1 MSQLSFIDDLILSE
15 PQAKA
20 KRPYSL
26 DDFFDENDAEIKAQ
40 QEREL
45 ERRTESLRQSSVA
58 SGWEGGG
65 ALTGLSAGAISLAA
79 PVIRTVSSEIA
90 DDAQLQSA
98 ALQAAQQRNVA
109 EQDYGAVRGFVN
121 RNLPGAVSSVAQ
133 AAALV
138 AGGGTPALV
147 AGFGA
152 GAADASYYEGR
163 QEGLSKRDA
172 GMFAATDAALEV
184 APMLVF
190 QGLGK
195 FVPGAGGLEGLF
207 LNPVNRTGV
216 RETLKAAAVGLGAEL
231 TEESI
236 TAIGQTVNRAETLP
250 GSEDAANWTG
260 EDGTFFSSPMAQVLK
275 QVAEQTILTMGIGKA
290 VQQLAPRER
299 AKIVDFIKKPSRRK
313 LAAID
318 EQIQQS
324 LKDQTG
330 GDRQAAADLLSG
342 MMSNEDIANEPR
354 EEATSEGAAENM
366 PQAAVPGMGVP
377 DTITQSS
384 AGQVPLA
391 ANAGPSATAQLP
403 PPPVENSPPG
413 VAPSVS
419 QPELGGV
426 VQPDVSRI
434 TTPQQVA
441 ETGPVPG
448 GQPEMEV
455 PQPQPAAV
463 VPESP
468 QEARQEPAVILELRQ
483 AEEDLLVGLGDNE
496 IDPETAQRLEDIRQQ
511 IYEAETAPITN
522 EPVGPQTELLTPK
535 QPRRPKQPRT
545 LLQAVIQ
552 LGGINAN
559 KAGKGERLNITEDFK
574 EEGLLGAFKGGSLDV
589 NEMAIELKPY
599 WRPTDESMNPG
610 DELLQALKD
619 KALTFEGNELKAQE
633 DVAALEAEQAGLP
646 EGVSAPVTA
655 EEFDAE
661 KESGF
666 AQDDAADADTS
677 FDFGSKPGVPGE
689 QTELF
694 NPDPQGKLFNV
705 SGKKPPKGTVAA
717 PAPSVLEQG
726 EDQRAADAKE
736 SLPGQQELADTMG
749 TAPLRGSPPKTGLVP
764 ANIGVDGQ
772 LYYGER
778 GDLHTDL
785 STRYGDGIRERTG
798 ERAIWDD
805 TGFAGPDGKFLTREE
820 ALAQTN
826 VRPSENMEGQ
836 LDAGDYSDQP
846 GRRQPVPQADP
857 NLVAEATP
865 GQGKLSKSGKLTF
878 TNRDGNDIALD
889 SRDPVVKAGNYVI
902 YQGTERFGDHYAI
915 PADSVIPTFNTEE
928 EIDKANDDFTDEMIE
943 KYGDEYG
950 FRVPV
955 ITSTGG
961 FVGEKTGVE
970 GYDNSPLTAE
980 ELTRVRLLSVARDK
994 MREVARNETT
1004 SRVVDQVIEGPAS
1017 TDELR
1022 EWVSDQYEQELFK
1035 TTMRGNSEKSD
1046 AAEEDFAQDMFS
1058 FIHGRA
1064 FNTESPK
1071 GYQALMSDMMPLDF
1085 VLEKKRRGDTAY
1097 DPALKQFLSLYTAIT
1112 GRQFEKVAGLLPETT
1127 TPVVEPQAELSY
1139 SDLLKLPK
1147 DQLEAAAVAAGVNFK
1162 AKSPRGIAKA
1172 IVESRPKPQADP
1184 AVVSPE
1190 TAPEASAQSAAPAVQ
1205 AEAKE
1210 PWQMTRDEYET
1221 PPEVRRDS
1229 EGRITETTEEY
1240 FRRTSGAAAA
1250 FVRSDTKTPGII
1262 YRGMSRAEL
1271 KRIIRTGQVKS
1282 SGIGNIGDGQNDKT
1296 VFSEIPSQAANYASS
1311 FTLKGFRAK
1320 SNRPGYVIEVTRP
1333 DNATVNTQREI
1344 EVSDPVTS
1352 SQIKRVWELRPRHS
1366 GSSADFLIRDVT
1378 SEFQAGDIKSH
1389 TTSPHRDAVEQAI
1402 REGKQVPANVLA
1414 DYPDLK
1420 PASAQSAAPAVQAE
1434 TGQPFETTVFRGE
1447 SQGGGGLQAQ
1457 GVGTYYGLESQVA
1470 ERFSKKGTVKESQ
1483 VSLQNPLVIRN
1494 DAEMKAVKQEAEAAT
1509 GRDFGKKG
1517 NLYEGWLLPEQ
1528 SGPYTDYLKSKGH
1541 DGVVVDFKEA
1551 AGGRQVVVFDQP
1563 ARDYGTL
1570 QKPNRENLA
1579 KWFETELTQGQS
1591 YPTISKARQ
1600 EAADL
1605 MGAKTITPAHK
1616 SRKDVDEAIELGVVN
1631 IMRRASTTAPAVGKS
1646 RSELFDDMLDL
1657 HERHPRLGTTT
1668 STSLQEQAFS
1678 TPVPLAN
1685 AVNWMIGTN
1694 SQQTVYDSS
1703 AGNGMLLGAVPAK
1716 NATANEINLDR
1727 VAALRSQGI
1736 ETNQGD
1742 ATQYRPDK
1750 QFDAVIIN
1758 PPFGKVEDENQVS
1771 QTFEVD
1777 GIKTNEVDHAIT
1789 LNSLPAMKDNGRAVV
1804 LMGTKGVRK
1813 EGNAKKSAY
1822 LNGGGKEYY
1831 THLYDNYNV
1840 TDHFVVDG
1848 KLYNKMGAGFPVDV
1862 IVIDGKGKSK
1872 RGYPWQDAP
1881 VDLTTWED
1889 VKNAA
1894 QSVADQRGKAGV
1906 ESTGDQQPTG
1916 RDTGLNEA
1924 EGNQLGAVPG
1934 RAPDSDQVAG
1944 EPGSG
1949 TGESVSGSVV
1959 GQDGKSAEQQSVER
1973 PSDDGGRGRP
1983 AGTESRPQPGSV
1995 PDAGEADQRPQG
2007 NADGDEQSGRSD
2019 AGTGSLTDDAKAV
2032 ADAAM
2037 ADIFGAPDQKRTESG
2052 LPGQIETGI
2061 VSADES
2067 PNVVKGK
2074 RKKSTKHSKKVGP
2087 SAKHTKTESANQD
2100 LKDDWDEFRDAVKDL
2115 DGDESAQDLS
2125 EDWDEFERGKQAE
2138 RADKALSDNWN
2149 ESERV
2154 KRARMRVA
2162 KADANLDEDWDEFGS
2177 ARRGF
2182 GIPGGVPLDPR
2193 LVKATVKLTKSLIDK
2208 GVSDFNLFIQQGID
2222 KAGVEFMLKVA
2233 PVLEY
2238 VWGELPKYGYSQVN
2252 APGSVQA
2259 IVDSQKDEEPELDS
2273 KDDQQ
2278 GDIPDAEFQMSYTPG
2293 SKMNSGGTLVPKNLE
2308 KSTREALESVVERR
2322 GDLDDFVATELGYT
2336 KAEFSDG
2343 RFMAEQVDALALA
2356 IDNHKNGAGFIIG
2369 DQTGVGKGRVVAG
2382 MMRYA
2387 KRNGMVPV
2395 FVTAKPSL
2403 FYDMMRDLIAI
2414 GESTPEKPFNIL
2426 ATNGM
2431 TGDGVVKLPDGRVLS
2446 GAGKKN
2452 AQTLIDAVKSFGE
2465 GKGLTAKVKDGR
2477 KKAKEVTHDGI
2488 FMTYSQFQSIDGGEE
2503 SARHAPLREIASKS
2517 YFILDEAHEAGGS
2530 DGKPRKKKGKK
2541 DDGEEDALNRAA
2553 FIRELLA
2560 DSPGVFYSSATF
2572 AKRPSVMDLYMATDM
2587 AKAVEGDISK
2597 LPEAV
2602 AKGGLPLQQSLSAM
2616 LAEAG
2621 QYIRRERSF
2630 DGIEFGTQVVE
2641 VASQELDDIS
2651 SSLRVVS
2658 EMYDAIDTESI
2669 ESIALAGGYQIH
2681 TDISIGDAGAD
2692 STEFHSVL
2700 HNLVTNMLLSLKA
2713 DAVADAAI
2721 ESLNKKGK
2729 DKEKPVIALSMTMET
2744 KLKEMMER
2752 DGLDVGDTIDWTF
2765 KDLLLKYLDRSRE
2778 VRIKD
2783 PETNKVV
2790 QTIFIKDEDIG
2801 AEALDKYKEAR
2812 TLIKSLNINAP
2823 ISPIDRIRQRLKAAG
2838 KSVREI
2844 TGRDYVLDYDD
2855 SGKAVISKKAE
2866 DERGNAGKLKSVDSF
2881 NDGSTDA
2888 LIINGS
2894 GATGL
2899 SLHASVDFIDQT
2911 KRRMIIA
2918 EAAGNIDEFMQMLG
2932 RIHRTGQVTKPAF
2945 TMLMTSAPAENRPAA
2960 VTVKKLASLNANVT
2974 GASKGKVSFDAPDII
2989 NTIGDQVVTD
2999 WYKDNPEFHSVL
3011 GDPINWVGRGANRK
3025 MDKTDAA
3032 KKVSGRI
3039 IKLPFKEQQR
3049 FWAEVSASFEA
3060 TIDSLNESG
3069 TNPLSAK
3076 ALDLQAETLNSMKIF
3091 DGNDEGN
3098 SFEQPAYLE
3107 QMSVVDTVKVMSH
3120 GELNAEISKFYGK
3133 EVDAVH
3139 DSMYSVQQPWYQETI
3154 DEIRKAATGI
3164 LETRLGKAKA
3174 SKKSSLRQVKERIS
3188 ADHHMQVSGLISNLA
3203 TVMPGSPV
3211 IYEPTADE
3219 AGGDKDTTRDY
3230 ALGVVLS
3237 VTRPKTGNIL
3247 AMSNWRAK
3255 IALDSKARTITT
3267 SLALSDVS
3275 GFALEHDIAELFPKE
3290 PTTVEKR
3297 EKRWM
3302 GTGNMLAAF
3311 SQLKDGK
3318 GRVVSYTDKEGGTH
3332 TGVLMPKAFKASK
3345 WKEDQPVELGSVEV
3359 VKKYMLEGGVAVDP
3373 GRNVAVRMPHGGAA
3387 LTVRALRARSRG
3399 GKYTTNKKLL
3409 KAAGAGREFISSGK
3423 WMELEVELENA
3434 DAVIAEI
3441 MKVSPLQ
3448 AVIRKDD
3455 ALRAGGTQGS
3465 LGFGADTGKDPT
3477 RKTRPKGRTGKAETK
3492 ADESAE
3498 DRGPVS
3504 HTEIRKRLEK
3514 LFGLTFKAGRVQKRW
3529 DAQYM
3534 RHFVGQGDDKKAIIP
3549 HVIRM
3554 MKQKLGDLGLMAHEI
3569 SHHIDETHPELREM
3583 MPPAVKKQL
3592 RGLDYL
3598 TGRADKKTAE
3608 QEGFAEF
3615 IRMWAAA
3622 PDQATLDSLFVDVPE
3637 LVTYIQD
3644 WSKKNPETAKSLEQM
3659 KAMSEKYYRQSPAQ
3673 RAASQVR
3680 DEDEEDRPYDETTAE
3695 FVTDKMEQYSKQ
3707 VEVDWLDQFAELKEV
3722 DTQAKKEGYDITG
3735 RSGAHDLQ
3743 MAYQFAAPQHAQQS
3757 VEMGVHTV
3765 GEGQGRIISKESLKQ
3780 GVERSGVKAGQD
3792 YTNAVNWMYAR
3803 MTRFLHGKNPNYDS
3817 GLMIEDAEAILEGT
3831 SEADADRFRILHE
3844 ALTQFNNDGLDMLV
3858 DAGVI
3863 AKSEADAMKNA
3874 NPYYI
3879 PAMRITDEGSAKQ
3892 HKGNL
3897 VDIQKPVR
3905 SRSKK
3910 GSDAPI
3916 LDPFIASINRMQ
3928 VLYQSAFDQQVHGQL
3943 AHMADNVSGIGKMI
3957 HRVSPKDVV
3966 TKVNIAEIL
3975 ADKEVM
3981 ERLSDMGIDPQSL
3994 MMDEDLMNMAVSI
4007 FRKDLKGNKGE
4018 RVIRIMVDGKPQLY
4032 QVSDALYEALDSTAD
4047 ALKGPVVGAFAKA
4060 TNAVRTGAVGANPVF
4075 AVMNIVRDW
4084 RVFQERTRYTSDV
4097 ESLVAPITGL
4107 LNYIGQRAGMKN
4119 EIIDLYREGG
4129 GLLATRYGQ
4138 SADQAVEIREKALG
4152 LSPAEK
4158 QKHLIRDMGRK
4169 AVRGGHAVEGL
4180 IAIADVGPRVAE
4192 FAGVL
4197 KKHGYRKGKD
4207 GKLVNKDGK
4216 HVRPPRHVLIEAIN
4230 AAAEATVNFKRRGR
4244 ISSQVNKFVP
4254 FFGASMASA
4263 NKQYRVAKAA
4273 FKKDPSEGNKA
4284 RIWTANITI
4293 ASLTALMWAFR
4304 HDDDDYEEQPDWL
4317 KYGYWTI
4324 TWDGKP
4330 VYRVPRG
4337 YEESV
4342 VPNLVEGIL
4351 NSLDPKSKDGI
4362 AEALWQSFTKLLPP
4376 HEVAGF
4382 SGALEVYSNYDA
4394 FRQSP
4399 IETDGMKSN
4408 TKPLRDNAW
4417 TSEFSKWLS
4426 AYGGSQILN
4435 LSPVQIDHL
4444 ISKQTGGL
4452 GTKVVMGVE
4461 GAIEATT
4468 GQGTKKLKRAATAVN
4483 PLSGFDIKKDYSESI
4498 DEMYERS
4505 KLVEQQQNDLKK
4517 LGKPEDPALKEE
4529 SSRFNRVKAMNSELR
4544 EKIDGET
4551 DRDVRF
4557 SVEKYIIGLNRWSLG
4572 KTDLKRYP
4580 NPMGLAGLPDDVR
4593 ELVSDQIT
4601 KSIIRSLIET
4611 DSESEGYLQSIESAK
4626 AFLKNTGITAAQAG
4640 KLLSDHYR
4648 SEPLSRDRY
4657 SREQTILRRRRTRG
4671 RLMRMM
4677 K

>member
-1 MSQLSFIDDLILSE
+1 
-15 PQAKA
+15 
-20 KRPYSL
+20 
-26 DDFFDENDAEIKAQ
+26 
-40 QEREL
+40 
-45 ERRTESLRQSSVA
+45 
-58 SGWEGGG
+58 
-65 ALTGLSAGAISLAA
+65 
-79 PVIRTVSSEIA
+79 
-90 DDAQLQSA
+90 
-98 ALQAAQQRNVA
+98 
-109 EQDYGAVRGFVN
+109 
-121 RNLPGAVSSVAQ
+121 
-133 AAALV
+133 
-138 AGGGTPALV
+138 
-147 AGFGA
+147 
-152 GAADASYYEGR
+152 
-163 QEGLSKRDA
+163 
-172 GMFAATDAALEV
+172 
-184 APMLVF
+184 
-190 QGLGK
+190 
-195 FVPGAGGLEGLF
+195 
-207 LNPVNRTGV
+207 
-216 RETLKAAAVGLGAEL
+216 
-231 TEESI
+231 
-236 TAIGQTVNRAETLP
+236 
-250 GSEDAANWTG
+250 
-260 EDGTFFSSPMAQVLK
+260 
-275 QVAEQTILTMGIGKA
+275 
-290 VQQLAPRER
+290 
-299 AKIVDFIKKPSRRK
+299 
-313 LAAID
+313 
-318 EQIQQS
+318 
-324 LKDQTG
+324 
-330 GDRQAAADLLSG
+330 
-342 MMSNEDIANEPR
+342 
-354 EEATSEGAAENM
+354 
-366 PQAAVPGMGVP
+366 
-377 DTITQSS
+377 
-384 AGQVPLA
+384 
-391 ANAGPSATAQLP
+391 
-403 PPPVENSPPG
+403 
-413 VAPSVS
+413 
-419 QPELGGV
+419 
-426 VQPDVSRI
+426 
-434 TTPQQVA
+434 
-441 ETGPVPG
+441 
-448 GQPEMEV
+448 
-455 PQPQPAAV
+455 
-463 VPESP
+463 
-468 QEARQEPAVILELRQ
+468 
-483 AEEDLLVGLGDNE
+483 
-496 IDPETAQRLEDIRQQ
+496 
-511 IYEAETAPITN
+511 
-522 EPVGPQTELLTPK
+522 
-535 QPRRPKQPRT
+535 
-545 LLQAVIQ
+545 
-552 LGGINAN
+552 
-559 KAGKGERLNITEDFK
+559 
-574 EEGLLGAFKGGSLDV
+574 
-589 NEMAIELKPY
+589 
-599 WRPTDESMNPG
+599 
-610 DELLQALKD
+610 
-619 KALTFEGNELKAQE
+619 
-633 DVAALEAEQAGLP
+633 
-646 EGVSAPVTA
+646 
-655 EEFDAE
+655 
-661 KESGF
+661 
-666 AQDDAADADTS
+666 
-677 FDFGSKPGVPGE
+677 
-689 QTELF
+689 
-694 NPDPQGKLFNV
+694 
-705 SGKKPPKGTVAA
+705 
-717 PAPSVLEQG
+717 
-726 EDQRAADAKE
+726 
-736 SLPGQQELADTMG
+736 
-749 TAPLRGSPPKTGLVP
+749 
-764 ANIGVDGQ
+764 
-772 LYYGER
+772 
-778 GDLHTDL
+778 
-785 STRYGDGIRERTG
+785 
-798 ERAIWDD
+798 
-805 TGFAGPDGKFLTREE
+805 
-820 ALAQTN
+820 
-826 VRPSENMEGQ
+826 
-836 LDAGDYSDQP
+836 
-846 GRRQPVPQADP
+846 
-857 NLVAEATP
+857 
-865 GQGKLSKSGKLTF
+865 
-878 TNRDGNDIALD
+878 
-889 SRDPVVKAGNYVI
+889 
-902 YQGTERFGDHYAI
+902 
-915 PADSVIPTFNTEE
+915 
-928 EIDKANDDFTDEMIE
+928 
-943 KYGDEYG
+943 
-950 FRVPV
+950 
-955 ITSTGG
+955 
-961 FVGEKTGVE
+961 
-970 GYDNSPLTAE
+970 
-980 ELTRVRLLSVARDK
+980 
-994 MREVARNETT
+994 
-1004 SRVVDQVIEGPAS
+1004 
-1017 TDELR
+1017 
-1022 EWVSDQYEQELFK
+1022 
-1035 TTMRGNSEKSD
+1035 
-1046 AAEEDFAQDMFS
+1046 
-1058 FIHGRA
+1058 
-1064 FNTESPK
+1064 
-1071 GYQALMSDMMPLDF
+1071 
-1085 VLEKKRRGDTAY
+1085 
-1097 DPALKQFLSLYTAIT
+1097 
-1112 GRQFEKVAGLLPETT
+1112 
-1127 TPVVEPQAELSY
+1127 
-1139 SDLLKLPK
+1139 
-1147 DQLEAAAVAAGVNFK
+1147 
-1162 AKSPRGIAKA
+1162 
-1172 IVESRPKPQADP
+1172 
-1184 AVVSPE
+1184 
-1190 TAPEASAQSAAPAVQ
+1190 
-1205 AEAKE
+1205 
-1210 PWQMTRDEYET
+1210 
-1221 PPEVRRDS
+1221 
-1229 EGRITETTEEY
+1229 
-1240 FRRTSGAAAA
+1240 
-1250 FVRSDTKTPGII
+1250 
-1262 YRGMSRAEL
+1262 
-1271 KRIIRTGQVKS
+1271 
-1282 SGIGNIGDGQNDKT
+1282 
-1296 VFSEIPSQAANYASS
+1296 
-1311 FTLKGFRAK
+1311 
-1320 SNRPGYVIEVTRP
+1320 
-1333 DNATVNTQREI
+1333 
-1344 EVSDPVTS
+1344 
-1352 SQIKRVWELRPRHS
+1352 
-1366 GSSADFLIRDVT
+1366 
-1378 SEFQAGDIKSH
+1378 
-1389 TTSPHRDAVEQAI
+1389 
-1402 REGKQVPANVLA
+1402 
-1414 DYPDLK
+1414 
-1420 PASAQSAAPAVQAE
+1420 
-1434 TGQPFETTVFRGE
+1434 
-1447 SQGGGGLQAQ
+1447 
-1457 GVGTYYGLESQVA
+1457 
-1470 ERFSKKGTVKESQ
+1470 
-1483 VSLQNPLVIRN
+1483 
-1494 DAEMKAVKQEAEAAT
+1494 
-1509 GRDFGKKG
+1509 
-1517 NLYEGWLLPEQ
+1517 
-1528 SGPYTDYLKSKGH
+1528 
-1541 DGVVVDFKEA
+1541 
-1551 AGGRQVVVFDQP
+1551 
-1563 ARDYGTL
+1563 
-1570 QKPNRENLA
+1570 
-1579 KWFETELTQGQS
+1579 
-1591 YPTISKARQ
+1591 
-1600 EAADL
+1600 
-1605 MGAKTITPAHK
+1605 
-1616 SRKDVDEAIELGVVN
+1616 
-1631 IMRRASTTAPAVGKS
+1631 
-1646 RSELFDDMLDL
+1646 
-1657 HERHPRLGTTT
+1657 
-1668 STSLQEQAFS
+1668 
-1678 TPVPLAN
+1678 
-1685 AVNWMIGTN
+1685 
-1694 SQQTVYDSS
+1694 
-1703 AGNGMLLGAVPAK
+1703 
-1716 NATANEINLDR
+1716 
-1727 VAALRSQGI
+1727 
-1736 ETNQGD
+1736 
-1742 ATQYRPDK
+1742 
-1750 QFDAVIIN
+1750 
-1758 PPFGKVEDENQVS
+1758 
-1771 QTFEVD
+1771 
-1777 GIKTNEVDHAIT
+1777 
-1789 LNSLPAMKDNGRAVV
+1789 
-1804 LMGTKGVRK
+1804 
-1813 EGNAKKSAY
+1813 
-1822 LNGGGKEYY
+1822 
-1831 THLYDNYNV
+1831 
-1840 TDHFVVDG
+1840 
-1848 KLYNKMGAGFPVDV
+1848 
-1862 IVIDGKGKSK
+1862 
-1872 RGYPWQDAP
+1872 
-1881 VDLTTWED
+1881 
-1889 VKNAA
+1889 
-1894 QSVADQRGKAGV
+1894 
-1906 ESTGDQQPTG
+1906 
-1916 RDTGLNEA
+1916 
-1924 EGNQLGAVPG
+1924 
-1934 RAPDSDQVAG
+1934 
-1944 EPGSG
+1944 
-1949 TGESVSGSVV
+1949 
-1959 GQDGKSAEQQSVER
+1959 
-1973 PSDDGGRGRP
+1973 
-1983 AGTESRPQPGSV
+1983 
-1995 PDAGEADQRPQG
+1995 
-2007 NADGDEQSGRSD
+2007 
-2019 AGTGSLTDDAKAV
+2019 
-2032 ADAAM
+2032 M

-2322 GDLDDFVATELGYT
+2322 GDLDDFVMTELGYT

-2465 GKGLTAKVKDGR
+2465 GKGLTAKVKEGR
-2477 KKAKEVTHDGI
+2477 KKAKDVTYDGI
-2488 FMTYSQFQSIDGGEE
+2488 FMTYSQFQSVKDGEE
-2503 SARHAPLREIASKS
+2503 SARHEPLRELASKS
-2517 YFILDEAHEAGGS
+2517 YYVLDEAHEAGGS

-2541 DDGEEDALNRAA
+2541 DDGEEDALNRAT

-2587 AKAVEGDISK
+2587 AKAVDGDISK

-2602 AKGGLPLQQSLSAM
+2602 AKGGLPLQQALSAM

-2783 PETNKVV
+2783 PETNKVI

-2801 AEALDKYKEAR
+2801 EEALIKYKEA
-2812 TLIKSLNINAP
+2812 TALIKSLKINAP

-3174 SKKSSLRQVKERIS
+3174 SKKSSLQQVKDRIS
-3188 ADHHMQVSGLISNLA
+3188 ADHHMQVSGLIGNLA
-3203 TVMPGSPV
+3203 KVMPGSPV

-3219 AGGDKDTTRDY
+3219 ASGDKDTTRDY

-3373 GRNVAVRMPHGGAA
+3373 GRNVAVRMPHGGVA

-3399 GKYTTNKKLL
+3399 GKYATNKKLL

-3448 AVIRKDD
+3448 AVIRKDE

-3498 DRGPVS
+3498 ERGPVS

-3514 LFGLTFKAGRVQKRW
+3514 LFRLTFKAGRVQKRW

-3534 RHFVGQGDDKKAIIP
+3534 RHFGGQGDDKKAIIP
-3549 HVIRM
+3549 HIIRM

-3583 MPPAVKKQL
+3583 MPPAVKRQL

-3659 KAMSEKYYRQSPAQ
+3659 KEMSEKYYRQSPAQ

-3743 MAYQFAAPQHAQQS
+3743 MAYQFAAPQQAQQA
-3757 VEMGVHTV
+3757 VENGVHTV
-3765 GEGQGRIISKESLKQ
+3765 GEGQSSIISKESLKQ

-3803 MTRFLHGKNPNYDS
+3803 MTRFLHGKNSNYDS

-3831 SEADADRFRILHE
+3831 SDADADRFRILHE

-3957 HRVSPKDVV
+3957 HRVSPKSVV
-3966 TKVNIAEIL
+3966 TKVDMADIL
-3975 ADKEVM
+3975 GDKKVM

-3994 MMDEDLMNMAVSI
+3994 MMDEDLMKMAVNI

-4032 QVSDALYEALDSTAD
+4032 QVSEALYEALDSTAD

-4075 AVMNIVRDW
+4075 ATLSMAMDW
-4084 RVFQERTRYTSDV
+4084 RIFQERTRYTSGI
-4097 ESLVAPITGL
+4097 ETLIGPITGVL
-4107 LNYIGQRAGMKN
+4107 RYIGQRAGLKN

-4129 GLLATRYGQ
+4129 ALLATQFGK
-4138 SADQAVEIREKALG
+4138 SADQAVEIREKMLG

-4158 QKHLIRDMGRK
+4158 KKHYIRDIGRK
-4169 AVRGGHAVEGL
+4169 AVRGGHAIEGL
-4180 IAIADVGPRVAE
+4180 IAIADVGPRIAE

-4197 KKHGYRKGKD
+4197 KKHGYRIGKD
-4207 GKLVNKDGK
+4207 GKLRDDDGNGD

-4230 AAAEATVNFKRRGR
+4230 ASAEATVNYKRRGR
-4244 ISSQVNKFVP
+4244 IASQFTKFIP

-4273 FKKDPSEGNKA
+4273 FKNDPSEGNRT
-4284 RIWTANITI
+4284 RIWVANATI
-4293 ASLTALMWAFR
+4293 ATLTALYWSYR
-4304 HDDDDYEEQPDWL
+4304 HLDDDYDEEPDHL
-4317 KYGYWTI
+4317 KYGYWTF
-4324 TWDGKP
+4324 TWDGK
-4330 VYRVPRG
+4330 VVARLPRG

-4342 VPNLVEGIL
+4342 VPNLIEGIL

-4362 AEALWQSFTKLLPP
+4362 AEAMWQSFTKLLPP
-4376 HEVAGF
+4376 HEVAGIAGSF
-4382 SGALEVYSNYDA
+4382 EVWSNYDA
-4394 FRQSP
+4394 FRQSL
-4399 IETDGMKSN
+4399 IETDTMKGH
-4408 TKPLRDNAW
+4408 TKPLRYNAW
-4417 TSEFSKWLS
+4417 TSDFSKWLS

-4435 LSPVQIDHL
+4435 LSPVQIDHM

-4461 GAIEATT
+4461 GAIEAAT
-4468 GQGTKKLKRAATAVN
+4468 GQGTEKLKRAGTKFD
-4483 PLSGFDIKKDYSESI
+4483 PFSGFYVTKDYSESR

-4517 LGKPEDPALKEE
+4517 LGKPEDPALKAEK
-4529 SSRFNRVKAMNSELR
+4529 SRFDRVKEMNRELR

-4557 SVEKYIIGLNRWSLG
+4557 SIEKYIIGLNRWALG
-4572 KTDLKRYP
+4572 KSDKRKYP
-4580 NPMGLAGLPDDVR
+4580 NPMGLPDLPDDVR

-4611 DSESEGYLQSIESAK
+4611 DSESEDYLQSIESAK